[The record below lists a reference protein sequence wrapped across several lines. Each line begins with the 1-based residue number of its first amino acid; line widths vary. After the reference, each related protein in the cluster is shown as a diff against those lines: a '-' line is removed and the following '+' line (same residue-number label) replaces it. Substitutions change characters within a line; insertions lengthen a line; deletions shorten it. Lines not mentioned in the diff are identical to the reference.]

1 MPPDNL
7 YIGSVPGDEG
17 CVQVGRPDYRTRA
30 RRECRAFIAQLRRRN
45 GSEPEGARLYVA
57 ENPHD
62 FGTYLSV
69 NCSFD
74 PLLPES
80 VDYAFQCEGDGFPER
95 WDERA
100 REDLA
105 ELLADPDGKGAD
117 DVR

>member
-1 MPPDNL
+1 MSRDNL
-7 YIGSVPGDEG
+7 YIGSVPGDED
-17 CVQVGRPDYRTRA
+17 CASVGHPDYFVRA
-30 RRECRAFIAQLRRRN
+30 RRESRAFIAQLRRLN
-45 GSEPEGARLYVA
+45 GAEPEGARLYVA

-69 NCSFD
+69 NCAFD

-80 VDYAFQCEGDGFPER
+80 VDYAFRCEGEGFPER
-95 WDERA
+95 WDDRA

-105 ELLADPDGKGAD
+105 DLPAGGDGKGAD